1 MQEVLAKIEN
11 YIRPLGRVVVGFSG
25 GVDSALLAY
34 LSRKTLEKKDCV
46 AVTGDSESVP
56 SADRQ
61 FVKEFCDEYD
71 IPHQF
76 VPTYEQE
83 NPDYRSNPENRCY
96 FCKEELY
103 KRLRAFADDFGTPH
117 ILDGTNVTDLK
128 GHRPGFEALKKADVL
143 APYVAL
149 DIDKAAIRAMAARL
163 NLKVATKP
171 QAACL
176 ASRIPTG
183 TPIDAEAMRKIDSAE
198 NALRKLGIF
207 EPRVRFHGDLARLEL
222 KAKDWEFCLKEKE
235 NIQETLQALG
245 FRFVALDL
253 KPYGREG

>member
-1 MQEVLAKIEN
+1 MDTLLKLEN
-11 YIRPLGRVVVGFSG
+11 YIRPLRRVVIGFSG

-34 LSRKTLEKKDCV
+34 VSRKMLEKKDCV
-46 AVTGDSESVP
+46 AVTGDSASVP

-61 FVKEFCDEYD
+61 FVEEFCSEYD
-71 IPHQF
+71 ILHRF
-76 VPTYEQE
+76 IPTFEYE
-83 NPDYRSNPENRCY
+83 NPDYKTNPENRCF

-103 KRLRAFADDFGTPH
+103 KRLREFADDFGSPN

-128 GHRPGFEALKKADVL
+128 GHRPGFEALKEANVL

-149 DIDKAAIRAMAARL
+149 GIDKPAIRKMAAHL

-183 TPIDAEAMRKIDSAE
+183 TPIDLEALRQIDTAE
-198 NALRKLGIF
+198 NALRALGVSS
-207 EPRVRFHGDLARLEL
+207 PRVRFHGTLARLEL
-222 KAKDWEFCLKEKE
+222 KKEDWDFCVKERE
-235 NIQETLQALG
+235 NILKSLQSFG
-245 FRFVALDL
+245 FQFVTLDL
-253 KPYGREG
+253 KPYEREG